1 MSSRKPTPSDNTT
14 EQPRSTGG
22 RKKTGFH
29 TEILGGLSVLDLAE
43 IKAADSLAYATG
55 YITGK
60 TGQAKD
66 PMSGVVPMP
75 DYDAGWDLGMAVYE
89 GKEPR
94 PAWDHESPKN

>member
-14 EQPRSTGG
+14 EHPQSTGG